1 MNRELFDMKEDKTMI
16 LADKILNLRKS
27 NGWSQEELAE
37 KMNVSRQSISKWES
51 ANAIPDINRIIELS
65 KIFGVTTD
73 YLLKDDLDELEY
85 SQDEAD
91 TLPKLGLAQMNAYFA
106 AKHKESIQ
114 VALGVALCILSP
126 ILLIVLSTLA
136 KERALMAEGVA
147 AGIGIFACLVM
158 IAVAVANFI
167 LSDFQMKAFAYITEG
182 EFELE
187 YGLAGIIRER
197 KAQQQPR
204 FAAHIVIGVV
214 MIILAAVP
222 VILAGTMGA
231 SELTTIYMV
240 ALLLILVAAA
250 VALFIIAGIRQSA
263 FDTLLQEGEYTARA
277 REEEERS
284 ERLGSVYWP
293 CVVVI
298 YLGWSFISQAWHISW
313 IVWPLAGVLFA
324 ALNAFVNYNKRP

>member
-1 MNRELFDMKEDKTMI
+1 MI

-73 YLLKDDLDELEY
+73 YLLKDDLDELEF
-85 SQDEAD
+85 SQDESD
-91 TLPKLGLAQMNAYFA
+91 TLPKLGLAQMNAYFS
-106 AKHKESIQ
+106 AKYRESVQ
-114 VALGVALCILSP
+114 VALAVALCIISP
-126 ILLIVLSTLA
+126 ILLIVLTTLA
-136 KERALMAEGVA
+136 EERAIMAEGVA

-158 IAVAVANFI
+158 IAIAVANFI
-167 LSDFQMKAFAYITEG
+167 LSDFQMKPYSYIKEG

-187 YGLAGIIRER
+187 YGLAGIVRER
-197 KAQQQPR
+197 KAQAQPR
-204 FAAHIVIGVV
+204 FAAHIIIGVV
-214 MIILAAVP
+214 MIILAAIP
-222 VILAGTMGA
+222 VILAGTLGA

-240 ALLLILVAAA
+240 ALLLLLVATA
-250 VALFIIAGIRQSA
+250 VALFIVAGIRQAA
-263 FDTLLQEGEYTARA
+263 FDSLLQEGEYAPHV

-284 ERLGSVYWP
+284 ERLGSIYWP
-293 CVVVI
+293 CVLVI
-298 YLGWSFISQAWHISW
+298 YLGWSFIAQAWHISW

-324 ALNAFVNYNKRP
+324 ALTAFANYNKRP